1 MPMKRIIW
9 NLTNGLLA
17 GVMIA
22 VGGSVFLACFGDGTI
37 VEKAIGAFFFSI
49 ALLCICYKGYS
60 LYTGK
65 IGFIPEKHDGEAF
78 SILLW
83 GLLGNLIAT
92 VALGYALRYAI
103 PTLAPV
109 AETLCTA
116 KLTQAWWQTLV
127 RAIFCGILMYLAVSI
142 YRDKKTIAAILFCVP
157 VFILAG
163 FEHSVANMFYFGA
176 AGMFFSVD
184 SIIYLAIVVL
194 GNTIGGMLMPLLA
207 MIKPKEV

>member
-1 MPMKRIIW
+1 MKRIIW

-17 GVMIA
+17 GIMIA
-22 VGGSVFLACFGDGTI
+22 VGGTVFLACFGDGSMLNKT
-37 VEKAIGAFFFSI
+37 IGAFFFSI
-49 ALLCICYKGYS
+49 ALLSICCKGYS

-92 VALGYALRYAI
+92 VALGYALRGAI
-103 PTLAPV
+103 PAIGGV
-109 AETLCTA
+109 AEVLCTA
-116 KLTQAWWQTLV
+116 RLTQEWWQTLI
-127 RAIFCGILMYLAVSI
+127 RGIFCGILMYMAVSI
-142 YRDKKTIAAILFCVP
+142 YRDKQTISGILFCVP

-184 SIIYLAIVVL
+184 SIIYLAIVVV

-207 MIKPKEV
+207 MLKPKEA

>member
-1 MPMKRIIW
+1 MKTAQRII
-9 NLTNGLLA
+9 NGILA
-17 GVMIA
+17 GIMIA
-22 VGGSVFLACFGDGTI
+22 IGGSVFLSCYGDGSLLNKT
-37 VEKAIGAFFFSI
+37 VGAVFFSV

-60 LYTGK
+60 LFTGK
-65 IGFIPEKHDGEAF
+65 IGYIPEKHDGEAF
-78 SILLW
+78 SVLLW

-92 VALGYALRYAI
+92 VALGYALRAAI
-103 PTLAPV
+103 PSIGGV
-109 AETLCTA
+109 AEAICVS

-127 RAIFCGILMYLAVSI
+127 RGIFCGILMYMAVSI
-142 YRDKKTIAAILFCVP
+142 YRDKQTISGILFCVP

-194 GNTIGGMLMPLLA
+194 GNTVGGMLMPVLA
-207 MIKPKEV
+207 MLKPKEA